1 MLILS
6 RKPGES
12 IVIDGRIIVKI
23 VRLDGDVVKVGIEA
37 PSDVPVHRQ
46 EIYEEIQRSNH
57 AAITRPSAPL
67 PRLPLNGTANRTSKP
82 FRAANNSSVE
92 VQTVTTQKP

>member
-23 VRLDGDVVKVGIEA
+23 MRLDGDAVKVGIEA
-37 PSDVPVHRQ
+37 PMEVPVHRQ
-46 EIYEEIQRSNH
+46 EVYDEIQKANKE
-57 AAITRPSAPL
+57 ALTAERPKA
-67 PRLPLNGTANRTSKP
+67 PRLAGGDKKP
-82 FRAANNSSVE
+82 APNVPP
-92 VQTVTTQKP
+92 VPTVKNK